1 MTESLSISSGALHIR
16 LLARLL
22 ANTSLVT
29 AVVHRSKEL
38 QQNGI
43 NKENSNNNNNSNGT
57 ITSST
62 NGHQKEVINGNPD
75 SRSMTDRLPSN
86 GILVGLNYKI
96 CSVEKVNGKLLCAS
110 RDVNDIIPRLY
121 IQVDTLANE
130 SVNLVRLKCPY
141 GRQGVNTSD
150 WSRQSK
156 CWEQV
161 STSEKDRLGRDHL
174 GDGEFYL
181 SFVDF
186 VQTFTSL
193 ECVHLDA
200 ETSRDEPTLQGKGMW
215 IRSFSILYGQITI
228 FYINISVS

>member
-1 MTESLSISSGALHIR
+1 MPRGDVNEIITR
-16 LLARLL
+16 LL
-22 ANTSLVT
+22 
-29 AVVHRSKEL
+29 
-38 QQNGI
+38 
-43 NKENSNNNNNSNGT
+43 
-57 ITSST
+57 
-62 NGHQKEVINGNPD
+62 
-75 SRSMTDRLPSN
+75 
-86 GILVGLNYKI
+86 
-96 CSVEKVNGKLLCAS
+96 
-110 RDVNDIIPRLY
+110 
-121 IQVDTLANE
+121 QVDTLANE

-228 FYINISVS
+228 FYINISVSWLYTIYPEVRAWNLNSRTIVNFLFSFFKYFSIEFTISLSHSWKVKNPVITILNMAWSKFKGIYWLRYYFIRNVP

>member
-1 MTESLSISSGALHIR
+1 MGGSGNLFNRIIALCLCNNSSIIVIQTVDDRLPTVNGRLVFAHCLNSGQYWPCLLEKAYAKLHGSYEALKYGTTLDGLSDLTGGVTESLSISSGALHIR

-43 NKENSNNNNNSNGT
+43 NKENNNNNSNGT

-96 CSVEKVNGKLLCAS
+96 CSVEKVNGKSLLLLCAIAS
-110 RDVNDIIPRLY
+110 R
-121 IQVDTLANE
+121 
-130 SVNLVRLKCPY
+130 
-141 GRQGVNTSD
+141 GR
-150 WSRQSK
+150 
-156 CWEQV
+156 E
-161 STSEKDRLGRDHL
+161 
-174 GDGEFYL
+174 
-181 SFVDF
+181 
-186 VQTFTSL
+186 
-193 ECVHLDA
+193 
-200 ETSRDEPTLQGKGMW
+200 
-215 IRSFSILYGQITI
+215 
-228 FYINISVS
+228 